1 MIDILFRIGY
11 TIYRSEDRMMDDVVE
26 QLKQIIKDLV
36 KELQAAKDEND
47 ALWFMLDEI
56 KASDIAAKRGM
67 EEARDEMLVK
77 LIASHGPVGEA

>member
-1 MIDILFRIGY
+1 
-11 TIYRSEDRMMDDVVE
+11 MMDDVVE